1 MKPYDPNKDYL
12 GPEGN
17 RLSKYIPKYPL
28 GMPNLRPYINTA
40 AYNHDV
46 GYEGETFS
54 SKVSWFNPFSKLNA
68 LRKDRRTR
76 GRIDK
81 TFGDEIYTGILIEYD
96 LGNLTEDQV
105 KYAQFYAEACY
116 KAVDTFGWAFYRQ
129 G

>member
-1 MKPYDPNKDYL
+1 MKSYDPDKDYL

-17 RLSKYIPKYPL
+17 RLSEYIPKYPL
-28 GMPNLRPYINTA
+28 GMPNLKPYINKA

-46 GYEGETFS
+46 GYEGVTFS
-54 SKVSWFNPFSKLNA
+54 SILSWSNPFAKIRA
-68 LRKDRRTR
+68 LFKDRRTR
-76 GRIDK
+76 GKIDK
-81 TFGDEIYTGILIEYD
+81 AFGDAIHAGILIEWD

-116 KAVDTFGWAFYRQ
+116 TAVDTFGWAFYRQ